1 MKPRRAEEAGTAA
14 LALTA
19 LVDQQG
25 PQTRTP
31 RLPNRSR
38 GVAFAHKE
46 LPSEFPRLLPSEL
59 PRLLPKLFPS
69 ELPKLLPSELPRL
82 LPSEFPRLLP
92 CWVEVPVEF
101 RLLRSMVGVA

>member
-1 MKPRRAEEAGTAA
+1 MKPRRTEKAGTAA

-46 LPSEFPRLLPSEL
+46 LPSEFPRLL